1 MPLFC
6 WLFLFAACSKIK
18 DIYFILQR
26 FQKKNFLFFESVEK
40 SFTSVRKCAILY
52 ESLIEVWLSL
62 VEHYVRDVGAAS
74 SNLVTSTNYRRLN
87 YEKKLVIQPFFV
99 TWGVLRKTGFFP
111 KWQVNTGKWQVKWQV
126 ENGQFVPV
134 VGIFEIGSA
143 LSP

>member
-6 WLFLFAACSKIK
+6 WLFLFADCSKIK

-52 ESLIEVWLSL
+52 ESSIEVWLSL

-74 SNLVTSTNYRRLN
+74 SNLVTSTNHRRLN
-87 YEKKLVIQPFFV
+87 YEK
-99 TWGVLRKTGFFP
+99 
-111 KWQVNTGKWQVKWQV
+111 
-126 ENGQFVPV
+126 
-134 VGIFEIGSA
+134 S
-143 LSP
+143 S

>member
-18 DIYFILQR
+18 DIHFILQR

-52 ESLIEVWLSL
+52 ESPIEVWLSL

-74 SNLVTSTNYRRLN
+74 SNLVTSTI
-87 YEKKLVIQPFFV
+87 EKARSF
-99 TWGVLRKTGFFP
+99 
-111 KWQVNTGKWQVKWQV
+111 GKFSRCCVFCFIWKKMHL
-126 ENGQFVPV
+126 GHY
-134 VGIFEIGSA
+134 
-143 LSP
+143 